1 MQNNS
6 NWCDDFRESVSR
18 VNEQYGIDEPVG
30 ASLFFRALAGL
41 NPIKL
46 FTSVY
51 NFFKGNILAVPIS
64 GRGTWAINQTRR
76 LLFFLIPFAG
86 IAAALVSAAIE
97 YNMLTKLYDST
108 PMELSEI
115 THALPKKITFGTLH
129 IFGISDIRKRSDS
142 EQQDS
147 EPPDNKKLRNDQ
159 QGDDQ
164 QNSKQQNTPGG
175 GKSWLQL
182 MIVFAFETAKCY
194 LIFYRSAKRHQDLSR
209 FKQFMTLFT
218 SLWLIIISGV
228 FTLIFFLA
236 LMSQQQLDEASEEK
250 RREIESNY
258 QEITTQVGA
267 NKDERLASFDAE
279 IKRLEGV
286 YQNLLGE
293 KETGDRYN
301 ADIQRNIEALNNEK
315 DKRDQYINSVNQQL
329 LQLITDE
336 QNEIS
341 ASQDRRAEIEASY
354 RKRKAQIEANK
365 DERLASFD
373 AEIKRLEGVYQN
385 LLGEKETGDRYNAD
399 IQRNIEAL
407 NNEKDK
413 RDQYINSVDAALLK
427 EIRTKQGGISKAKEE
442 IAKSSAADP
451 EWMKKVL
458 DAVKI
463 FKGNTDE
470 DYPRT
475 WAYFCIGFISLSVTM
490 ALEAII
496 WCVFAII
503 GEESS
508 T

>member
-1 MQNNS
+1 M
-6 NWCDDFRESVSR
+6 
-18 VNEQYGIDEPVG
+18 
-30 ASLFFRALAGL
+30 
-41 NPIKL
+41 
-46 FTSVY
+46 
-51 NFFKGNILAVPIS
+51 
-64 GRGTWAINQTRR
+64 
-76 LLFFLIPFAG
+76 
-86 IAAALVSAAIE
+86 
-97 YNMLTKLYDST
+97 
-108 PMELSEI
+108 
-115 THALPKKITFGTLH
+115 
-129 IFGISDIRKRSDS
+129 
-142 EQQDS
+142 
-147 EPPDNKKLRNDQ
+147 
-159 QGDDQ
+159 
-164 QNSKQQNTPGG
+164 
-175 GKSWLQL
+175 
-182 MIVFAFETAKCY
+182 
-194 LIFYRSAKRHQDLSR
+194 
-209 FKQFMTLFT
+209 
-218 SLWLIIISGV
+218 
-228 FTLIFFLA
+228 
-236 LMSQQQLDEASEEK
+236 
-250 RREIESNY
+250 
-258 QEITTQVGA
+258 
-267 NKDERLASFDAE
+267 
-279 IKRLEGV
+279 
-286 YQNLLGE
+286 
-293 KETGDRYN
+293 
-301 ADIQRNIEALNNEK
+301 
-315 DKRDQYINSVNQQL
+315 